1 MSIQG
6 QFNQTLGVVAAALS
20 IFKGK
25 EEKKPSVI
33 DDDLKK
39 AKTEYYKQKTKSAKL
54 NDKYTKEATKF
65 RKSRANY
72 WDSKTNL
79 NNLKADELKAKT
91 EQIRTKANL
100 DNFGKAINS
109 SLQEISKKLD
119 NKNLILE
126 QLGKITANKTQPIS
140 TDGTTTN
147 IATTEEIK
155 ALEAKQQREWTAH
168 INRSNAAKKVWE
180 VKKDIRN
187 LEDIDAQW
195 NFSGD
200 FKAEDLKKIGLNK
213 TKLREMDKSGEF
225 EKAQDALAEHF
236 KGTETEAA
244 ILGAQDHAE
253 LGKILENEI
262 YRKDARKAEEEE
274 YWEARFAEA
283 ENQVKTIQNKQ
294 EVKEEKEETYSVWP
308 KRNFNINTEEKK
320 DFNEMRWRR

>member
-25 EEKKPSVI
+25 EEKKPSAI

-72 WDSKTNL
+72 WDSKTALNESKTNL

-91 EQIRTKANL
+91 EQIRTNANL

-140 TDGTTTN
+140 TDGTSTN
-147 IATTEEIK
+147 IATTEEIR

-168 INRSNAAKKVWE
+168 MNRSNAAKKAWE
-180 VKKDIRN
+180 VKN
-187 LEDIDAQW
+187 
-195 NFSGD
+195 
-200 FKAEDLKKIGLNK
+200 
-213 TKLREMDKSGEF
+213 
-225 EKAQDALAEHF
+225 
-236 KGTETEAA
+236 A
-244 ILGAQDHAE
+244 I
-253 LGKILENEI
+253 
-262 YRKDARKAEEEE
+262 
-274 YWEARFAEA
+274 
-283 ENQVKTIQNKQ
+283 
-294 EVKEEKEETYSVWP
+294 
-308 KRNFNINTEEKK
+308 
-320 DFNEMRWRR
+320 